1 MIFTEAERN
10 LARDLFARIRI
21 DTAVPGGGVTRE
33 SYGLGESMAIQNIAE
48 VAREQGLQPRSDR
61 AGNLYITPDGG
72 WPTNAIVIGSHLD
85 SVPCGGNYDGLAG
98 VVAGLLIVLKAKKRG
113 VDKPLVALGLR
124 GEESAWFGIPYI
136 GAKALMGKLTK
147 TDLERRHRN
156 KPDLT
161 LLRAIAGCAITD
173 PHAIMA
179 GERLLSVS
187 MIKEFWELH
196 IEQGPVLQNLGVPIG
211 VVTGIRGNVRAP
223 GARVRGDAGHSG
235 TTPHRLRQDAV
246 LRFAKLMVALEEM
259 RSSMHESGK
268 DIVFTCGVVGTDPA
282 KHAITSIAD
291 AVYFSLDVRSIDLPT
306 ATGFLDY
313 AKEYAG
319 DTVDWG
325 DVITTPGIKIPG
337 NTYSRAMHACQKIA
351 GGNAMAMPSGAGHDA
366 VIFAQN
372 DIETGMVFVRNQH
385 GSHNPHEDMNI
396 DDFMLGVEVLW
407 ETLR

>member
-33 SYGLGESMAIQNIAE
+33 SYGLGETVAIQNIAE

-124 GEESAWFGIPYI
+124 GEESAWFGIPYV

-147 TDLERRHRN
+147 ADLERKHRD
-156 KPDLT
+156 KPGRS
-161 LLRAIAGCAITD
+161 LLQALSSCALTD
-173 PHAIMA
+173 PHAILA
-179 GERLLSVS
+179 GERLLSES

-211 VVTGIRGNVRAP
+211 VVTGIRGNVRTP
-223 GARVRGDAGHSG
+223 NARMCGEAGHSG
-235 TTPHRLRQDAV
+235 TTPHRMRKDAV
-246 LRFAKLMVALEEM
+246 MRFAELMVVLEAM
-259 RSSMHESGK
+259 RCSLHENGR
-268 DIVFTCGVVGTDPA
+268 DLVFTCGIVGTNPA
-282 KHAITSIAD
+282 RHAITTIAD
-291 AVYFSLDVRSIDLPT
+291 EVNFSLDIRSIHPGEEQ
-306 ATGFLDY
+306 GFLNY
-313 AKEYAG
+313 AKEYAR

-325 DVITTPGIKIPG
+325 GVITTPGVKIADS
-337 NTYSRAMHACQKIA
+337 TWSRAMHACQKL

-366 VIFAQN
+366 AVFAQN
-372 DIETGMVFVRNQH
+372 GVETGMVFVRNQH

-407 ETLR
+407 ETLRT